1 MEEFSIIIRPFETK
15 DLPLM
20 TEIWNEIVSEANAFP
35 QEDLL
40 TTDMANEFFSSQTLT
55 AVAEKESTAEIAGLY
70 ILHPNNIGRCGHI
83 CNASYAVGK
92 NFRGMGIGRKLV
104 EDCMAKGKENGFK
117 ILQFNAVV
125 STNIAARR
133 LYESLG
139 FEQLGTIK
147 GGFRLSDTEYTD
159 ICPYYKNL

>member
-1 MEEFSIIIRPFETK
+1 MNKDKIIIRPFENN
-15 DLPLM
+15 DLRKM
-20 TEIWNEIVSEANAFP
+20 TEIWNSIVADGNAFP

-40 TTDMANEFFSSQTLT
+40 TEDTAAEFFSSQTLT
-55 AVAEKESTAEIAGLY
+55 SVAVSTNTGETEGLY

-83 CNASYAVGK
+83 CNASYAVDK
-92 NFRGMGIGRKLV
+92 RFRGLGIGKMLIL
-104 EDCMAKGKENGFK
+104 DCMARAKENGFK

-125 STNIAARR
+125 STNTVARK

-147 GGFRLSDTEYTD
+147 NGFRLDNSSYAD
-159 ICPYYKNL
+159 ICPYYINL

>member
-1 MEEFSIIIRPFETK
+1 MEGNNIIIRPFEAK
-15 DLPLM
+15 DLPQM
-20 TEIWNEIVSEANAFP
+20 AEIWNEIVSEANAFP
-35 QEDLL
+35 QEELL
-40 TTDMANEFFSSQTLT
+40 TTDTANDFFSSQTLT
-55 AVAEKESTAEIAGLY
+55 AVAVKESTGEIMGLY

-92 NFRGMGIGRKLV
+92 KFRGMGIGRKLV
-104 EDCMAKGKENGFK
+104 KDCMVKGKENGFK

-125 STNIAARR
+125 STNTAARR

-147 GGFRLSDTEYTD
+147 GGFRLSNTEYAD
-159 ICPYYKNL
+159 ICPYYIIL